1 MAKDDDIGALGGL
14 GSFTDEEFG
23 DLSKGLQSSN
33 NAIASVFGYDITPQT
48 ALSTAFGYGAKALA
62 NTSIPSIALTALDAK
77 KDYDLNQ
84 LANKAMGRSTNVLS
98 GFSKKSL
105 EDLRNAIDVNK
116 DRNITQREIQNYGM
130 EKGRTAYSVGLNP
143 MSGYTPNSV
152 SIQGLAS
159 FGRSTP
165 TSGVV
170 NAMEAPS
177 SNVDQFGFSLSPN
190 TYTTAQAEAIGQGIS
205 QGVSGLGGGKGAS
218 YSGITGFT
226 QNPGVDTTGQA
237 GQQTGA
243 QTSHSGKGISFSD
256 DAAASDTGST
266 YICTALYEM
275 GDMKKYIYKYDQVYG
290 KRVDPNVYRGYC
302 VWGKYVATKL
312 RYKGFVYKIA
322 KPLALAWAKQMAF
335 DLSKGR
341 YGKKS
346 KVVKVISKIGEGVCY
361 ALGVIANI
369 KFKKGVRYG

>member
-1 MAKDDDIGALGGL
+1 MATGDDSLGSLTEDQFGSLSKGFEMSNPVGSLGGL
-14 GSFTDEEFG
+14 GVTKDQAVS
-23 DLSKGLQSSN
+23 LGLG
-33 NAIASVFGYDITPQT
+33 V
-48 ALSTAFGYGAKALA
+48 LGYGATPIGIA
-62 NTSIPSIALTALDAK
+62 NTAIGAYGRYDAEKAAQSALGINRGMIDTITGMVT
-77 KDYDLNQ
+77 NP
-84 LANKAMGRSTNVLS
+84 AMGTARGMADTNRDGKVST
-98 GFSKKSL
+98 
-105 EDLRNAIDVNK
+105 
-116 DRNITQREIQNYGM
+116 REAQNFGM
-130 EKGRTAYSVGLNP
+130 QQGKMTAYGVGLNP

-190 TYTTAQAEAIGQGIS
+190 TYTTAQAEAIGQGIGK
-205 QGVSGLGGGKGAS
+205 GVTGLGGGKGAS

-237 GQQTGA
+237 GQQSGA
-243 QTSHSGKGISFSD
+243 QTSHSGQGISFSD
-256 DAAASDTGST
+256 DAASSDSNDGT

-275 GDMKKYIYKYDQVYG
+275 GDMKKSIYKYDQVYG

-302 VWGKYVATKL
+302 LWGKYVATKL
-312 RYKGFVYKIA
+312 RHKGIVYKIA